1 MTDKLSA
8 LIETFKHQLENG
20 NKIDPDAA
28 REMLLAI
35 SIDTHT
41 EVKHINGRL
50 KKVEK
55 VAEDVEESPSLLWLL
70 KNKFS
75 KVLAVVGVL
84 WMGALLTMLFFFILH
99 EAGILSN
106 FLELLGL
113 PSVMP

>member
-20 NKIDPDAA
+20 GKIDPDAA

-50 KKVEK
+50 KKVEAVTDK
-55 VAEDVEESPSLLWLL
+55 MEKRPSLLALFHKKPKRMVTALVSFLL
-70 KNKFS
+70 IWSVICHFLWES
-75 KVLAVVGVL
+75 KLVPVLAE
-84 WMGALLTMLFFFILH
+84 W
-99 EAGILSN
+99 
-106 FLELLGL
+106 LGL
-113 PSVMP
+113 PPLFP